1 VSLSD
6 KIVGMH
12 YRYPDYYE
20 VGREKIREYA
30 FAVKNDDPAYF
41 QDEAAAELG
50 YDGLLAPLTFIS
62 VFGYQ
67 AQSAF
72 FADANIAITDAKI
85 IQVDQV
91 LKLLK
96 PIKVGDRLYCDVYVD
111 SLRQSFGTDTI
122 VTKNLVT
129 NEDGELVQETYT
141 TLVGRSDEDGE
152 DGEEGFSNGIA

>member
-20 VGREKIREYA
+20 VGREKLREYA
-30 FAVKNDDPAYF
+30 LAVKNDDPAF
-41 QDEAAAELG
+41 FEEKAAAALG

-72 FADANIAITDAKI
+72 FASANIGIQDAKI
-85 IQVDQV
+85 VQVDQE
-91 LKLLK
+91 LKIHK
-96 PIKVGDRLYCDVYVD
+96 PIKAGDRLYCDVYVH
-111 SLRQSFGTDTI
+111 SIRQAHGTDII
-122 VTKNLVT
+122 VTKNIVSD
-129 NEDGELVQETYT
+129 EDGQVIQETYT
-141 TLVGRSDEDGE
+141 TLAGRSDEAGE
-152 DGEEGFSNGIA
+152 RGFSHAIA